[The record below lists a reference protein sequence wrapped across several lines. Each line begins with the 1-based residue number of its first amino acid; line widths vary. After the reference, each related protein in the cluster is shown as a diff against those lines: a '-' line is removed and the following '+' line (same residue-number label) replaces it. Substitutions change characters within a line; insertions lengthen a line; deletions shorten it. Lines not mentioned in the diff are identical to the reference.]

1 MHVRLAASLVAG
13 VLAICV
19 NTFALMLADVISL
32 PTSHG
37 GLLRLVRPW
46 SMLLLSMVGLTDAWS
61 RIGGPPSASPAF
73 QISFHFMV
81 GIAMSIFYAF
91 VVEPLDED
99 RPIAVAL
106 AFAAIVWLV
115 NAAVVLPL
123 TDEGFAGRA
132 HLTFAGMA
140 WFAAAH
146 TLFFVAVALIY
157 RSFHGRASPAQ
168 GDG

>member
-1 MHVRLAASLVAG
+1 MRARLAASLMAG
-13 VLAICV
+13 VFAICA

-32 PTSHG
+32 PTAHG

-46 SMLLLSMVGLTDAWS
+46 FTPLFSSIGLTDVWS

-73 QISFHFMV
+73 QIGFHIAV

-106 AFAAIVWLV
+106 AFAVTVWFV
-115 NAAVVLPL
+115 NAGVVLPL
-123 TDEGFAGRA
+123 TDEGFAGRT

-157 RSFHGRASPAQ
+157 RSFRGRASPAQ